1 MRYPEFLHKNGT
13 IGFIAPSFGCTI
25 EPYRSCF
32 KESKRKLRAKGY
44 RTVTGPNCYASD
56 GIGKSSTPENCAAE
70 INDFFL
76 NDVCEVI
83 ISCGGGE
90 TMCEDLEYVDF
101 EGIKAAKPKWYMGYS
116 DNTNLTYTLPVL
128 CDTAAIY
135 GPCAPSFAMRPWHPA
150 ISDAFG
156 ILTGK
161 KLEVSNYDG
170 WELES
175 FKDEEN
181 PFESYN
187 ITEEPCVRVL
197 GVSEGKA
204 SFSGR
209 LLGGCLDCLSILCGT
224 RFDKVKEFENKY
236 REDGIIWFLESCDL
250 NPLGMRRSLW
260 QLANAG
266 WFDTAKGFIIGRPLH
281 FDEEILGMDRINAVT
296 GVLEHYGV
304 PIVLDAD
311 LGHLPPS
318 MPLISGAYADVSAAD
333 GEMSVRFEL
342 V

>member
-25 EPYRSCF
+25 EPYRACF
-32 KESKRKLRAKGY
+32 QESKRKLRSKGY
-44 RTVTGPNCYASD
+44 HTVTGPNCYSCD
-56 GIGKSSTPENCAAE
+56 GIGKSSSPENCAAE

-76 NDVCEVI
+76 NDRCDAI

-90 TMCEDLEYVDF
+90 TMCEDLAFVDF
-101 EGIKAAKPKWYMGYS
+101 EGIRAAKPKWYMGYS
-116 DNTNLTYTLPVL
+116 DNTNLTFTLPVL

-150 ISDAFG
+150 ISDALG
-156 ILTGK
+156 VLTGR

-170 WELES
+170 WESCSL
-175 FKDEEN
+175 KDADD
-181 PFESYN
+181 PFAPYN
-187 ITEEPCVRVL
+187 ITEEPYIKVINAPA
-197 GVSEGKA
+197 EDA
-204 SFSGR
+204 AFSGR

-224 RFDKVKEFENKY
+224 RYDKVREFEERY
-236 REDGIIWFLESCDL
+236 RGDGILWFLECCDL

-260 QLANAG
+260 QLAEAG
-266 WFDTAKGFIIGRPLH
+266 WFDTAKGFLIGRPLH

-296 GVLEHYGV
+296 GVLERYGV

-318 MPLISGAYADVSAAD
+318 MPLISGACADVRAAD
-333 GEMSVRFEL
+333 GALSVKFKL
-342 V
+342 L